1 MNAQQHPGNGQN
13 PVQNNDQN
21 GQAPGNQ
28 TPGNGR
34 QWHGRQPSPYNQQG
48 HLPPAPPYVGAPQK
62 KNWFLRHKV
71 LTGLGALLLVGG
83 GAAAAGGGGDTST
96 DTSTDTASTQTSSSA
111 QASNTSSSS
120 GSSESSAAQS
130 SSSAATS
137 GATTKATTG
146 ATSEAAKKN
155 TTPGLNTPV
164 RDGKFEFTVTKVQT
178 GVKSVG
184 DQYLGQQAQGQY
196 VLITVTVKNIGDK
209 PQTMFDSNQELTD
222 AQGRTFSPDSTAA
235 IYMKNND
242 IWMKE
247 INPGNQMSGTLVY
260 DMPAGA
266 KPASIELHDSM
277 FSGGTKVSLTQ

>member
-1 MNAQQHPGNGQN
+1 MRYARPAQ
-13 PVQNNDQN
+13 
-21 GQAPGNQ
+21 
-28 TPGNGR
+28 
-34 QWHGRQPSPYNQQG
+34 W
-48 HLPPAPPYVGAPQK
+48 LPPA
-62 KNWFLRHKV
+62 
-71 LTGLGALLLVGG
+71 ALPVPTKLKIRK
-83 GAAAAGGGGDTST
+83 AAGR
-96 DTSTDTASTQTSSSA
+96 AC
-111 QASNTSSSS
+111 S
-120 GSSESSAAQS
+120 GRP
-130 SSSAATS
+130 
-137 GATTKATTG
+137 
-146 ATSEAAKKN
+146 AAKKN

>member
-1 MNAQQHPGNGQN
+1 MNAQQHAGNGQN
-13 PVQNNDQN
+13 PVQNNGQT

-28 TPGNGR
+28 APGNGQ

-96 DTSTDTASTQTSSSA
+96 DTAPTQTSSSSA
-111 QASNTSSSS
+111 
-120 GSSESSAAQS
+120 ESSAAQS

-146 ATSEAAKKN
+146 ATPEAAKKN

-277 FSGGTKVSLTQ
+277 FSGGAKVSLTQ